1 MEAHAGKWR
10 AADSREMTDPKKP
23 PERAPAVRP
32 EREEGIAV
40 RERPATRTPRLFR
53 VLLHNDD
60 YTSMEFVVDVLVR
73 FFEKTTTEATQIMLQ
88 VHHAGY
94 GVAGSYTRD
103 EAETRVERVAA
114 EAKAQG
120 YPLLLSVEPE

>member
-1 MEAHAGKWR
+1 
-10 AADSREMTDPKKP
+10 
-23 PERAPAVRP
+23 
-32 EREEGIAV
+32 
-40 RERPATRTPRLFR
+40 
-53 VLLHNDD
+53 
-60 YTSMEFVVDVLVR
+60 MEFVVEVLVR

>member
-1 MEAHAGKWR
+1 
-10 AADSREMTDPKKP
+10 MTEPTKP
-23 PERAPAVRP
+23 PTRDPVVRP
-32 EREEGIAV
+32 EREEGVAV

-60 YTSMEFVVDVLVR
+60 YTTMEFVVEVLVR
-73 FFEKTTTEATQIMLQ
+73 FFEKSTTEAYQIMLQ
-88 VHHAGY
+88 VHHAGR
-94 GVAGSYTRD
+94 GVAGTYTLD

-114 EAKAQG
+114 EAKSQG